1 MKRTDGPPRL
11 TVVAAI
17 MNGESP
23 GAGPLASAARLG
35 CEIHERIQSASAAT
49 ATPAERAL
57 AQALQDDYQRDELPA
72 DQAIAEL
79 LILADGDGKAS
90 KLAAEL
96 SQAFLPPDE
105 FCSALASEERR
116 SAFADLYRKLAL
128 HELNSQ
134 VRNKAAAIL
143 FRLTRCQ
150 LSG

>member
-1 MKRTDGPPRL
+1 MERTDGPPRL

-17 MNGESP
+17 MNGESR
-23 GAGPLASAARLG
+23 GNGPLASAARLG
-35 CEIHERIQSASAAT
+35 CEIHDRIQSATAAT

-57 AQALQDDYQRDELPA
+57 AQALQDDDQRGDWPA
-72 DQAIAEL
+72 GQAIAEL
-79 LILADGDGKAS
+79 LILADGDGEAS

-105 FCSALASEERR
+105 FTSALASEERR
-116 SAFADLYRKLAL
+116 SAFADLYRELAL
-128 HELNSQ
+128 HQLNSQ

-143 FRLTRCQ
+143 FTLAHCQ